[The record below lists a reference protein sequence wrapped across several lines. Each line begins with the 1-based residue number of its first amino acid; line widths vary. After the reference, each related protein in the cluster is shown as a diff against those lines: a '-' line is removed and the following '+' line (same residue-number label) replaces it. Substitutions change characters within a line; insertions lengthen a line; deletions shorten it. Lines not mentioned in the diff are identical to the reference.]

1 MKSWVMAIA
10 IGAMNVFVVPAFA
23 HDDPNEPQR
32 YITTGEVQKVDMK
45 AQTITLRHEPLK
57 NLRAPAA
64 TKAFPVKNPDML
76 KKVKPGDKVLFSAR
90 NINGTVMI
98 STLELSGGHQ
108 APHPH

>member
-1 MKSWVMAIA
+1 MKALIMAVA
-10 IGAMNVFVVPAFA
+10 IGAMNAFVGSAFA

-45 AQTITLRHEPLK
+45 KQTITLKHEPLK
-57 NLRAPAA
+57 NLGAPAA

-98 STLELSGGHQ
+98 STLELPGDHQ
-108 APHPH
+108 TSLTH

>member
-1 MKSWVMAIA
+1 MKTVVIA
-10 IGAMNVFVVPAFA
+10 IVIGALGAFVVPAFS

-45 AQTITLRHEPLK
+45 THTITLKHEPIK
-57 NLRAPAA
+57 NLGAPAA

-98 STLELSGGHQ
+98 STLELPSERQ
-108 APHPH
+108 AAHSH

>member
-1 MKSWVMAIA
+1 MKTVVIAIV
-10 IGAMNVFVVPAFA
+10 IGAMGAFVVPAFS

-45 AQTITLRHEPLK
+45 THTITLKHEPIK
-57 NLRAPAA
+57 NLGAPAA

-98 STLELSGGHQ
+98 STLELPSEHQ
-108 APHPH
+108 PAHSH

>member
-1 MKSWVMAIA
+1 MKTLVIA
-10 IGAMNVFVVPAFA
+10 VVIGAMGAFVVPAFS

-45 AQTITLRHEPLK
+45 THTITLKHEPIK
-57 NLRAPAA
+57 NLGAPAA

-98 STLELSGGHQ
+98 STLELPSEHQ
-108 APHPH
+108 SAHSH